1 MGVVVFHVSSSSNRE
16 SIKRHGLDWRRME
29 STEGIA
35 GSLEPEAAGVFL
47 ARDLDEARWF
57 ADMGR
62 SRHESVDI
70 WEVTLPHDFDL
81 YADLPTGLPYSESD
95 GFLWTTRPIRPDQIR
110 LHTPNA

>member
-16 SIKRHGLDWRRME
+16 SIKRHGLDWRRMA
-29 STEGIA
+29 SAAGIA

-57 ADMGR
+57 AEMGR

-81 YADLPTGLPYSESD
+81 DADLPNDLPYSESD
-95 GFLWTTRPIRPDQIR
+95 GFLWTTRPIRRDQIR